1 MSRILLDRTLRDAR
15 LRRALDT
22 MALAL
27 PWLVVAVALAWRVWG
42 GVAAALAGV
51 LGALAIAAIVF
62 LRVRRLDRQW
72 LVRQLDAGRADL
84 EDSTGLLFAN
94 DASLSGLERLQ
105 RARLQQRLQAA
116 PPDVR
121 PRWTLRPALAALAA
135 ATAATFAILAWPSG
149 PASRFD
155 DVVARMTG
163 ETAAPTHTRVQA
175 QQLRVLPPA
184 YTRQPARNEPT
195 LDAKA
200 PQGTRLQWTLR
211 FHPQPGSAELAF
223 HDGRRVEL
231 RRQGDEWRGEHVLTK
246 SALYRIVVHDA
257 PPLRDPRRHR
267 LDSIADRPPQLRVIE
282 PDRSL
287 SLITP
292 GQRNWSVA
300 FEASDD
306 HGVAANARLRITLA
320 QGSGENITFR
330 EQTVTL
336 RGTGTATVKRFAHRL
351 DLGALG
357 LAAGD
362 DLIVQL
368 GVDDNRTPAPQ
379 SARSASLI
387 LRWPS
392 ELGTETSALEGMVK
406 KVLPAYFRSQRQII
420 IDAEGLLKEKKRL
433 DGETFVQRSDAIGVD
448 QRILRLRYGQFLG
461 EEAEGGP
468 KPPPTSDSIDVTE
481 SDSEAGGKQA
491 EEAHDE
497 HGPEDGHDDHGHADS
512 AATGTFGHEGAVLE
526 EYGHTHD
533 HAEAA
538 TLLDPETRAIL
549 KAALDAMWQSELHL
563 RQGDPKQALP
573 HAYRALARIKEVQQ
587 ASRIY
592 LARVG
597 PELPPIDESR
607 RLGGDR
613 AGIARRDDAL
623 SAATPLDATLANLWR
638 ALDDTPTAGGREA
651 VDFDA
656 LERWLQSNESRIADP
671 LSFVAALESLRAEPG
686 CARCR
691 ADLRAQLWP
700 LLPRPAATVPRRD
713 EADAAGRRYLD
724 ALREEGAR

>member
-1 MSRILLDRTLRDAR
+1 MSPLLRRTLGKAR

-27 PWLVVAVALAWRVWG
+27 PWLAMAVALAWRLWG
-42 GVAAALAGV
+42 EVAAVVACALGV
-51 LGALAIAAIVF
+51 LAIAAVVF
-62 LRVRRLDRQW
+62 ARTRRLERQW
-72 LVRQLDAGRADL
+72 LVRQLDATRPDMEDSADL
-84 EDSTGLLFAN
+84 LLAGE
-94 DASLSGLERLQ
+94 ASLSGLERLQ
-105 RARLQQRLQAA
+105 RARLQQRLQAK

-121 PRWTLRPALAALAA
+121 PRWSARPILAGLAVA
-135 ATAATFAILAWPSG
+135 VVATFAILAWPSG
-149 PASRFD
+149 PAGRFD

-163 ETAAPTHTRVQA
+163 TAAAPTQTRVLA

-184 YTRQPARNEPT
+184 YTRQPARNESG

-200 PQGTRLQWTLR
+200 PQGSRLRWTLR

-231 RRQGDEWRGEHVLTK
+231 RRHGDEWRGEHVLTK
-246 SALYRIVVHDA
+246 SALYRIVAHGA
-257 PPLRDPRRHR
+257 PPLQDPRRHR
-267 LDSIADRPPQLRVIE
+267 LDAVADRPPQLRVIE

-292 GQRNWSVA
+292 GQRSWAVA

-306 HGVAANARLRITLA
+306 YGVATNARLRITLA

-330 EQTVTL
+330 EQTLVL

-368 GVDDNRTPAPQ
+368 SVDDNRSPAPQ

-392 ELGTETSALEGMVK
+392 ELGAETSALEGMVK

-420 IDAEGLLKEKKRL
+420 IDAEALLKQSKRL
-433 DGETFVQRSDAIGVD
+433 DGETFLKRSDGIGVD

-461 EEAEGGP
+461 EEAEGAA
-468 KPPPTSDSIDVTE
+468 KPPPTSDAIDVTE
-481 SDSEAGGKQA
+481 SDSEAHDGKHA
-491 EEAHDE
+491 EAHDE
-497 HGPEDGHDDHGHADS
+497 HGDEDDGHGGHDHADS
-512 AATGTFGHEGAVLE
+512 AGAGTFGQEGAVLE

-538 TLLDPETRAIL
+538 TLLDPETRTIL

-613 AGIARRDDAL
+613 AGIARRDDVL
-623 SAATPLDATLANLWR
+623 VGSTPADATLANLWR
-638 ALDDTPTAGGREA
+638 ALDETPTAGVDEA

-656 LERWLQSNESRIADP
+656 LERWLRSNESRIADP
-671 LSFVAALESLRAEPG
+671 LSFVAAMESLRAEPT

-691 ADLRAQLWP
+691 VELRAQLWP

-713 EADAAGRRYLD
+713 DGDAAGHRYLD
-724 ALREEGAR
+724 ALRGEAAR